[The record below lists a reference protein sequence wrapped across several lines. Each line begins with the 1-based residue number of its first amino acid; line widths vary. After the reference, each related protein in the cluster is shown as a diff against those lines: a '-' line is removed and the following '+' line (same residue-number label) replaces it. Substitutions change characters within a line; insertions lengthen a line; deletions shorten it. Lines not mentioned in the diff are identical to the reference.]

1 MRLRYRSVK
10 RSPGSTLRRRVVVS
24 SLLALL
30 LAAGASF
37 GPRWAERRIR
47 ARIESE
53 AARRGLRA
61 EIRDVQVGLL
71 PPLAVS
77 GLRIEKPAEWSL
89 AVESARL
96 TLRVWGRGLLGRS
109 RLTLGRVSLVAGG
122 MTLEATPTRWR
133 IEGAPQGGLRARMEQ
148 PAAGGLVLTRR
159 PAEGATEIDFV
170 ASGLPA
176 GQILTLRRRAPLLD
190 AGLLSGTTRVRLATG
205 SVHFEGDLH
214 GQGVRLASLSSFGPS
229 DEGPAFGPPNVVGL
243 RLSGAWNGPVS
254 TLDLPTWQLATDG
267 AVLSGSLR
275 VEGVSVDPRM
285 DLALEVER
293 VDFGR
298 LLASAGLDQPKAVT
312 ARAGGP
318 PRDGDLGSASLK
330 ARFSGRLAD
339 PASFVVSQ
347 RLDFTPPRRPL
358 PAIERLRGDFT
369 HEVTSSAGE
378 RKTITVSADSP
389 DFIALADVPPLFIRT
404 LLLGEDSGFF
414 GHSGI
419 DLSELPAAILT
430 NWARGGAPRGA
441 STISQQLAK
450 NLFLSHDKNVGRKL
464 QELSLA
470 LLLEAGLGK
479 QRILEIYVNVIEW
492 GPGLYGLR
500 PAGRRYFARE
510 PRDLSPAQMALLVS
524 LVPGPVKYQ
533 RSLASGRPSAGFR
546 PLVDGLLVKLRSV
559 DLLTA
564 EEYETA
570 LADELAVNT
579 GPDVTTDGRN
589 PDDTVP
595 SDGPPS

>member
-1 MRLRYRSVK
+1 
-10 RSPGSTLRRRVVVS
+10 VS

-30 LAAGASF
+30 LAAGAWF

-61 EIRDVQVGLL
+61 EVQGVQVGLFPL
-71 PPLAVS
+71 LAVS
-77 GLRIEKPAEWSL
+77 GLRIGKPAAWSL
-89 AVESARL
+89 AVDSARL

-109 RLTLGRVSLVAGG
+109 RVTIGRVSLVAAG
-122 MTLEATPTRWR
+122 MTLEARPTRWR
-133 IEGAPQGGLRARMEQ
+133 IEGAPHGGLRALMEQ
-148 PAAGGLVLTRR
+148 PAAGSLVLTQR
-159 PAEGATEIDFV
+159 PAEGGAEIDLV
-170 ASGLPA
+170 ARGLPA
-176 GQILTLRRRAPLLD
+176 GQILTLRRPAPLLD
-190 AGLLSGTTRVRLATG
+190 AGVLSGTIRVRLAPG
-205 SVHFEGDLH
+205 SVHMEGDLRS
-214 GQGVRLASLSSFGPS
+214 QGVRVASLSRVGPS

-243 RLSGAWNGPVS
+243 RFSGAWNGPAS
-254 TLDLPTWQLATDG
+254 TLDLPQWHLATAG
-267 AVLSGSLR
+267 AVLAGSLR
-275 VEGVSVDPRM
+275 LEGVPVDPRI

-293 VDFGR
+293 VDLGR
-298 LLASAGLDQPKAVT
+298 LLASAGLDQPRAV
-312 ARAGGP
+312 AAQAEGP
-318 PRDGDLGSASLK
+318 PQDGELGSASLD
-330 ARFSGRLAD
+330 ARFRGRLAD

-358 PAIERLRGDFT
+358 PAIERLRGAFA
-369 HEVTSSAGE
+369 HEVVSSGGE

-389 DFIALADVPPLFIRT
+389 DFIALADVPPLFVRT
-404 LLLGEDSGFF
+404 LLLGEDSSFF
-414 GHSGI
+414 GHAGV
-419 DLSELPAAILT
+419 DLSELPFALLT
-430 NWARGGAPRGA
+430 NWARGGAARGA

-450 NLFLSHDKNVGRKL
+450 NLFLSRDKNVGRKL

-479 QRILEIYVNVIEW
+479 ERILEIYLNVIEW

-500 PAGRRYFARE
+500 PASRRYFARE

-524 LVPGPVKYQ
+524 LVPGPAKYQ

-546 PLVDGLLVKLRSV
+546 PLVDALLAKLRSV
-559 DLLTA
+559 DLLTE

-579 GPDVTTDGRN
+579 TPSEGPL
-589 PDDTVP
+589 
-595 SDGPPS
+595 S

>member
-1 MRLRYRSVK
+1 MRW
-10 RSPGSTLRRRVVVS
+10 SPGSPLRRRVAVS

-30 LAAGASF
+30 LAAGAWF

-61 EIRDVQVGLL
+61 EVRDVRVGLF

-77 GLRIEKPAEWSL
+77 GLRIDKPAAWSL

-96 TLRVWGRGLLGRS
+96 TLRVWGRGFLGRS
-109 RLTLGRVSLVAGG
+109 RLTLGRVSLAAGG
-122 MTLEATPTRWR
+122 MTLDATPTRWR
-133 IEGAPQGGLRARMEQ
+133 IEGAPRGGLRALMEQ
-148 PAAGGLVLTRR
+148 PAAGSLVLTRR
-159 PAEGATEIDFV
+159 PAEGGAEIDLV

-176 GQILTLRRRAPLLD
+176 GKILTLRRRAPLLD
-190 AGLLSGTTRVRLATG
+190 AGELSGTTRFRLATG
-205 SVHFEGDLH
+205 SVHFEGDLRS
-214 GQGVRLASLSSFGPS
+214 QGVRVASLSNVGPT
-229 DEGPAFGPPNVVGL
+229 DERPAFGPPNVVGL
-243 RLSGAWNGPVS
+243 RLRGTWNGPVS
-254 TLDLPTWQLATDG
+254 TLDLARWQLATEG

-275 VEGVSVDPRM
+275 VEDLSVDPRI

-293 VDFGR
+293 VDFGH
-298 LLASAGLDQPKAVT
+298 LLASAGLDQPKAVA

-318 PRDGDLGSASLK
+318 PRDGDLGSASLS
-330 ARFSGRLAD
+330 ARFRGRLAD

-369 HEVTSSAGE
+369 HEVVSPAGE
-378 RKTITVSADSP
+378 RKTIRVSADSP
-389 DFIALADVPPLFIRT
+389 DFMALADVPPLFVRT
-404 LLLGEDSGFF
+404 LLLGEDSSFF
-414 GHSGI
+414 GHAGV
-419 DLSELPAAILT
+419 DLSELPFAVLT
-430 NWARGGAPRGA
+430 NWARGGAVRGA

-450 NLFLSHDKNVGRKL
+450 NLFLSHDKNLGRKL

-500 PAGRRYFARE
+500 PAARHYFTRE
-510 PRDLSPAQMALLVS
+510 PGELRPAQMALLVS
-524 LVPGPVKYQ
+524 LVPAPVGYQ

-546 PLVDGLLVKLRSV
+546 LLVDGLLAKLRSV
-559 DLLTA
+559 DLLTE

-570 LADELAVNT
+570 LADELAVKT
-579 GPDVTTDGRN
+579 GPDAPTYGRD
-589 PDDTVP
+589 PDDTIP
-595 SDGPPS
+595 SYGPPS